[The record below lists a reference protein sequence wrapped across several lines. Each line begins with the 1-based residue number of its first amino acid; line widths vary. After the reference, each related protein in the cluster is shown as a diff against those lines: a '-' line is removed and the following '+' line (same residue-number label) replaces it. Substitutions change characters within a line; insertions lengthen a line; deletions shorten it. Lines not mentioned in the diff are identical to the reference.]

1 MSADV
6 RATAVS
12 VFGAL
17 VDDLRRQPDGAAQL
31 AELLPENLP
40 HHAGRSSAD
49 MVRMRGYLL
58 AAFAD
63 TGLPDAALPFLI
75 ESVETGVDA
84 YEVAGAAIGLRG
96 TATLPADVPAAL
108 LRAVDNIGGSD
119 ATMSFESIRPQLP
132 YARPTTAL
140 TELFRTVGCFDAS
153 AMLLPQ
159 LERLSR
165 ERERFPKAVLAELR
179 HVIDAGRA
187 RPGNSAAAGDRCCGG
202 SMPRGRAGDP
212 PPPGQELRHVE
223 LQDQD
228 GRVELFEH
236 YFRGRPAVVTFFYTR
251 CDNPFK
257 CSATITKLAA
267 IQRSLRTQ
275 QADARVTLA
284 AISYDPDFDIPERLR
299 VYGADRGVVF
309 DASTRF
315 FRATSGFAELRRWF
329 DLGVNYGGSTVNR
342 HQIEV
347 YLLDSDGGV
356 ATSFRRSQWHADTVL
371 RAIADLLSDEATT
384 ESKQQARH
392 SC

>member
-1 MSADV
+1 
-6 RATAVS
+6 
-12 VFGAL
+12 
-17 VDDLRRQPDGAAQL
+17 
-31 AELLPENLP
+31 
-40 HHAGRSSAD
+40 
-49 MVRMRGYLL
+49 
-58 AAFAD
+58 
-63 TGLPDAALPFLI
+63 
-75 ESVETGVDA
+75 
-84 YEVAGAAIGLRG
+84 
-96 TATLPADVPAAL
+96 
-108 LRAVDNIGGSD
+108 
-119 ATMSFESIRPQLP
+119 
-132 YARPTTAL
+132 
-140 TELFRTVGCFDAS
+140 
-153 AMLLPQ
+153 
-159 LERLSR
+159 
-165 ERERFPKAVLAELR
+165 
-179 HVIDAGRA
+179 
-187 RPGNSAAAGDRCCGG
+187 
-202 SMPRGRAGDP
+202 MPRGRAGDP

-236 YFRGRPAVVTFFYTR
+236 YFRARPAVVTFFYTR